1 MSIILLIGAFEAIFL
16 LLLLASKPQK
26 RPSDRYLGLLFA
38 LYALTIGGAYLE
50 LYNHEHGY
58 PWPAFLNL
66 SWLLLLLHGPALW
79 LYIKSLTEA
88 QFRLRGTY
96 LLHLVP
102 FAVFAALHAATF
114 IFLPAAE
121 KVKLVESESFREE
134 LMYPISVL
142 AIGIST
148 LSYNIWALVLI
159 RRHRQRLLQS
169 HSRLEGLD
177 LQWLKILVIASLCL
191 YVVNVSLFNLNNLFF
206 FASYIE
212 LTLIAYIFAAVYV
225 FVLGYFGLRQ
235 ANVFTQH
242 LPAEPAAAPHP
253 FSKAAPSKAP
263 EQAFLE
269 SLLDFMA
276 RQQPYLD
283 PELTLGK
290 LSRQLKVR
298 PEQLSAAINAQL
310 GQNFFDF
317 VNRYRIEEF
326 KLQSLKAANRHLS
339 ILGLAY
345 ECGFNSKAAF
355 YRAFKKFEQ
364 SSPHEYLKRASP
376 ESETPPASSGTPA
389 Q

>member
-50 LYNHEHGY
+50 LYNYEQGY
-58 PWPAFLNL
+58 SLPAFLNL

-79 LYIKSLTEA
+79 LYIQALTVP
-88 QFRLRGTY
+88 QFRFRAIH
-96 LLHLVP
+96 LLHLLP
-102 FAVFAALHAATF
+102 FVIFFILHGATF
-114 IFLPAAE
+114 MFLPAAE
-121 KVKLVESESFREE
+121 KIVLVQSEAFREG

-148 LSYNIWALVLI
+148 LSYNIWALLLI
-159 RRHRQRLLQS
+159 RRHRQRLMQS

-177 LQWLKILVIASLCL
+177 LEWLKILTIASLCL
-191 YVVNVSLFNLNNLFF
+191 YVVNVLLFNLNNLFF

-235 ANVFTQH
+235 ANVFTNHAQEAPDSET
-242 LPAEPAAAPHP
+242 PALSPAAAA
-253 FSKAAPSKAP
+253 KGP
-263 EQAFLE
+263 EAEFLQK
-269 SLLDFMA
+269 LLGFME
-276 RQQPYLD
+276 QGQPYLD
-283 PELTLGK
+283 PDITLGK
-290 LSRQLKVR
+290 LSSQLKVR
-298 PEQLSAAINAQL
+298 PEQLSETINAQL

-326 KLQSLKAANRHLS
+326 KIQCLKGANRHLS

-355 YRAFKKFEQ
+355 YRAFKKFEK
-364 SSPHEYLKRASP
+364 SSPNEYLKRVSA
-376 ESETPPASSGTPA
+376 
-389 Q
+389 

>member
-50 LYNHEHGY
+50 LYNYEQGY
-58 PWPAFLNL
+58 SLPAFLNL

-79 LYIKSLTEA
+79 LYIQALTVP
-88 QFRLRGTY
+88 QFRFRAIH
-96 LLHLVP
+96 LLHLLP
-102 FAVFAALHAATF
+102 FVIFFILHGATF
-114 IFLPAAE
+114 MFLPAAE
-121 KVKLVESESFREE
+121 KIVLVQSEAFREG
-134 LMYPISVL
+134 LMYPVSVL

-148 LSYNIWALVLI
+148 LSYNIWALLLI
-159 RRHRQRLLQS
+159 RRHRQRLMQS
-169 HSRLEGLD
+169 HSQLEGLD
-177 LQWLKILVIASLCL
+177 LEWLKILTIASLCL
-191 YVVNVSLFNLNNLFF
+191 YVVNVLLFNLNNLFF

-235 ANVFTQH
+235 ANVFTNHAQAAPDSET
-242 LPAEPAAAPHP
+242 PALSPAAAAK
-253 FSKAAPSKAP
+253 SP
-263 EQAFLE
+263 EAEFLQK
-269 SLLDFMA
+269 LLGFME
-276 RQQPYLD
+276 QGQPYLD
-283 PELTLGK
+283 PDITLGK
-290 LSRQLKVR
+290 LSSQLKVR
-298 PEQLSAAINAQL
+298 PEQLSEAINAQL

-326 KLQSLKAANRHLS
+326 KIQCLKGANRHLS

-355 YRAFKKFEQ
+355 YRAFKKFEK
-364 SSPHEYLKRASP
+364 SSPNEYLKRVSA
-376 ESETPPASSGTPA
+376 
-389 Q
+389 